1 MVGKFIAWLLRRAGY
16 HVMTEKDY
24 DVFSS
29 AVAAAFKDIS
39 GLDRK
44 LIELDSVCISNGEDI
59 EELREKLAKQAAP
72 KPAEQDISLAQIFR
86 EYMFGAEASRE
97 DAE

>member
-16 HVMTEKDY
+16 HVMTEKAY
-24 DVFSS
+24 NVFSS

-72 KPAEQDISLAQIFR
+72 KPAEQDVSLTQIFR